1 MAEVIVVGGGLAG
14 MVTALRLLE
23 RGYEVSLYDE
33 SETRLG
39 GKAGANKNGGD
50 YNDHGY
56 HIFPAWYV
64 NTWQLVEDLGI
75 GRNFVDFN
83 DLHQMLP
90 LESDR
95 VPRLTTLRG
104 ITSFRYLW
112 RNLRSGFI
120 PIPDMFLFFYA
131 ALDLASQ
138 PDQQKADLDQ
148 LSITGFLRSRF
159 YRTQPLETLFHELVL
174 KAITVPGY
182 NVSAMTAKKVMR
194 FWLKTPLPFV
204 RILRNNLQT
213 SFIEPIQQRLQE
225 LGCDI
230 HFAQR
235 LVRIQTDGSRV
246 TKLQFQD
253 QGNGSLYDRPVEV
266 FVLAIPP
273 ERVAKLLDDDVY
285 AAAPNLSKVLSLHSQ
300 PMAAFDIYFSRKLP
314 YLPREHV
321 MLTNSHFGLSF
332 IDVSRTWPDY
342 DASVLQVI
350 ASDFIPLQTLS
361 PDKAAERVIEEL
373 MRFLPFER
381 TDIKRCVPQPHLNEP
396 LFINDEGAWHYRPKV
411 REEEELTKELTNLYL
426 AGDYCRVPVDLTS
439 MEAAISSGLQA
450 AAAIVGEDREEV
462 RRRPPE
468 YSERLLA
475 LAKRALMPIAALVK
489 LVTLIRDRIAA
500 NVK

>member
-1 MAEVIVVGGGLAG
+1 MAEATVVGGGLAG

-39 GKAGANKNGGD
+39 GKAGANKNDGD

-64 NTWQLVEDLGI
+64 NTWQLVKELSI
-75 GRNFVDFN
+75 ESNFVDFN

-90 LESDR
+90 LKPDR
-95 VPRLTTLRG
+95 VPRRTTLRG
-104 ITSFRYLW
+104 LTSFRYLW
-112 RNLRSGFI
+112 RNLRSGFL

-138 PDQQKADLDQ
+138 PDRQKADLDQ

-159 YRTQPLETLFHELVL
+159 YYTQRLELLFHELVL
-174 KAITVPGY
+174 KAITVPAY
-182 NVSAMTAKKVMR
+182 NVSAMTVKKVVR
-194 FWLKTPLPFV
+194 FWMRSPLPMLRIV
-204 RILRNNLQT
+204 RGNLQT

-230 HFAQR
+230 HLAQR
-235 LVRIQTDGSRV
+235 LMRIQTDGSRV
-246 TKLQFQD
+246 TELHFQD
-253 QGNGSLYDRPVEV
+253 LRNRSLYERPVEM

-273 ERVAKLLDDDVY
+273 ERVAKLLDDDDLY
-285 AAAPNLSKVLSLHSQ
+285 AAAPSLSKVLYLHAQ
-300 PMAAFDIYFSRKLP
+300 PMAAFDIYFTQKLP

-321 MLTNSHFGLSF
+321 FLTNSTFGLSF
-332 IDVSRTWPDY
+332 IDVSQIWPDY

-361 PDKAAERVIEEL
+361 LDKAADRIIEEL
-373 MRFLPFER
+373 MKYLPIER
-381 TDIKRCVPQPHLNEP
+381 TDIKRYVAQPHLTEP

-411 REEEELTKELTNLYL
+411 RDEEELTKELTNLYM

-450 AAAIVGEDREEV
+450 AAAIVGQPVDEARAS
-462 RRRPPE
+462 PPE
-468 YSERLLA
+468 CPERLLA
-475 LAKRALMPIAALVK
+475 LAKHALTPVAALAK
-489 LVTLIRDRIAA
+489 LATLMED
-500 NVK
+500 